1 MEGFSASARRW
12 FDAVFAAPTQAQV
25 EAWGAIRSG
34 HNTLVIAPTGS
45 GKTLSAFLW
54 AIDRLTQ
61 EEAQTDGSR
70 PEGVR
75 ILYISPLKALGVD
88 VERNLRAP
96 LAGIRE
102 ALVAEGGA
110 DPQISV
116 GVRSG
121 DTPASERRRLL
132 AHPPDILI
140 TTPESLYL
148 MLTGRAAETLKT
160 VDTVII
166 DEVHALAGNK
176 RGAHLALSM
185 ERLDGILEKPAQ
197 RIGLSA
203 TVEPVSEVARFLGG
217 AHPVEV
223 VRPPNT
229 KRFDITVEV
238 PVEDMSNPPIPETQV
253 LDANSGPSDYR
264 LGSIWPSIEASLYQR
279 ILGSQSTI
287 VFTNSRRSAERLTAA
302 LNELHED
309 EGEVLAK
316 AHHGSVSKEM
326 RALVEEELKSGSLRC
341 VVATASLE
349 LGIDMGEVDL
359 VIQIDP
365 PPSVSAGLQR
375 LGRSGHQVG
384 GVSKAIFYPT
394 HRSKLL
400 ETAVI
405 ASRMI
410 SGEIEAVKILS
421 NPLDVLAQQTI
432 AQTVVGPLDVEGWFE
447 AVRRSAPFVNLPRSA
462 YLGVLDLISGRFP
475 STEFASLRARVD
487 WDRTL
492 NVLTARP
499 GTQRLAVTNGGT
511 IPDRGL
517 YRVVAGASEEGGGS
531 RVGELDEEMVHETR
545 VGEVF
550 TLGTTPWRVR
560 RITRDTVEVEPA
572 FGVVA
577 KTPFWRGDS
586 PVRPVEVG
594 VALGELAGTLLGD
607 SKKGTEAG
615 TLLGDLGFD
624 DFAVA
629 NTLTY
634 LREQREAVG
643 VLPSASTMVVEKTR
657 DDVGDWL
664 YILQSPLGLA
674 VHAPWALAINA
685 RLRDSWGLD
694 SRATASND
702 GIIVRLA
709 DFEIDEAVEAQAP
722 TAADVFLFE
731 AEEIAQV
738 VRSEVENSAVFASRF
753 REAASRALILGSSKP
768 GQRSPL
774 WQQRLRASALLE
786 VASKYPDFPMILEAM
801 REVLQDVY
809 DTPAL
814 EKVMADL
821 ASRRTTMVEVVTEV
835 PSPYAR
841 SLLFGYVGEF
851 MYQGDNPVGE
861 RRIAALSVDP
871 AVLRELLG
879 EIPLRDLFEADAIVE
894 VEAELQRTKS
904 GWQAHGVDGLVD
916 LLRVLGPLT
925 EAEIGRRFS
934 ADSKEAITEDKALS
948 QALTQRKVFATRM
961 AGRDYFAAM
970 EDAGLLVE
978 ACGVAVPPGVPSAFL
993 ERAAD
998 AVEQL
1003 LGRHL
1008 ATHGPVTTRE
1018 IVGRFGLAEST
1029 VQLAL
1034 RVLEGRGIVVSG
1046 LFLPEELAEQRGVEP
1061 DQVQWLSQ
1069 TVLERIRTRS
1079 LALLRGNVE
1088 PVSATTFAKFLLD
1101 WQYCGGRLEGLEG
1114 TYTAIDQL
1122 AGIVLPAS
1130 AWETLVL
1137 PQRVSDYDK
1146 SWLDQLVGN
1155 GELTWIGQGGIGSRD
1170 GWVQFT
1176 PTGVPHRQAIGESR
1190 EKTPV
1195 ELAVLDELQTRGAL
1209 FAPALLDG
1217 LVTRDLHVSAKDLE
1231 DAMWSLVWDGLVTS
1245 DSVDALRARISG
1257 RKSAQKTPA
1266 LRSRGRA
1273 ILRRSYGGMA
1283 PMGRSVIASP
1293 AAGPSLAGR
1302 WSLVS
1307 RDTKGSEASEAN
1319 TVATFEALQVLERY
1333 GIVTRG
1339 SVMAEQFPGGFAQA
1353 YRLYTDFEIAGSCRR
1368 GYFVHG
1374 LGGAQFAVPGAVDR
1388 LRDIE
1393 EEGRVSGKTSVLAL
1407 AATDPANPYGA
1418 SLAWPDTLGCG
1429 ASPKRNPGAL
1439 VVLVDGSPVLYLER
1453 GGKTAL
1459 TDVNCA
1465 AEERLAAASELV
1477 RGVRRADLASFT
1489 IQKINGAAVRESEW
1503 MGALLE
1509 AGFAELPRGLTLR
1522 RRVH

>member
-12 FDAVFAAPTQAQV
+12 FHAVFAAPTQAQV
-25 EAWGAIRSG
+25 EAWEAIRAG

-61 EEAQTDGSR
+61 EKGQADSSSPGGS
-70 PEGVR
+70 R

-102 ALVAEGGA
+102 AILGDGGT

-148 MLTGRAAETLKT
+148 MLTSRAAKTLKT

-166 DEVHALAGNK
+166 DEVHALAGSK
-176 RGAHLALSM
+176 RGAHLALSL
-185 ERLDGILEKPAQ
+185 ERLDKVLEKPAQ

-217 AHPVEV
+217 TQPVEV
-223 VRPPNT
+223 VRPPNN

-238 PVEDMSNPPIPETQV
+238 PVEDMSNPPVPQAQV
-253 LDANSGPSDYR
+253 LNANSGPSDYR

-279 ILGSQSTI
+279 ILGAQSTI

-302 LNELHED
+302 LNELHRD
-309 EGEVLAK
+309 EGEEVAK

-326 RALVEEELKSGSLRC
+326 RARVEEELKSGSLRC

-384 GVSKAIFYPT
+384 GVSKAVFYPT

-410 SGEIEAVKILS
+410 SGKIEAVKVLS

-432 AQTVVGPLDVEGWFE
+432 AQTVSGPLDVEGWFE
-447 AVRRSAPFVNLPRSA
+447 EVRRSAPFTNLPRSA

-487 WDRTL
+487 WDRSL

-499 GTQRLAVTNGGT
+499 GSQRLAVTNGGT

-586 PVRPVEVG
+586 PVRPVELG
-594 VALGELAGTLLGD
+594 VALGELAGTLLEGGE
-607 SKKGTEAG
+607 KGIGAEP
-615 TLLGDLGFD
+615 LLRNLGFD
-624 DFAVA
+624 DFAIA

-634 LREQREAVG
+634 VREQIEAVG
-643 VLPSASTMVVEKTR
+643 VLPSATNMVVEKTR

-709 DFEIDEAVEAQAP
+709 DFETDGVVDQQTP
-722 TAADVFLFE
+722 SAADIFLFE
-731 AEEIAQV
+731 SEEITQL

-786 VASKYPDFPMILEAM
+786 VAAKYPDFPMILEAM

-814 EKVMADL
+814 EKVMGDL
-821 ASRRTTMVEVVTEV
+821 GSRRATMVEVVTEV

-851 MYQGDNPVGE
+851 MYQGDTPVGE

-894 VEAELQRTKS
+894 VESELQRTKS

-916 LLRVLGPLT
+916 LLRILGPLT
-925 EAEIGRRFS
+925 EAEILQRFT
-934 ADSKEAITEDKALS
+934 ADSKEQGTENEALK
-948 QALTQRKVFATRM
+948 QALNQRKVFATRM
-961 AGRDYFAAM
+961 AGRDYFAAV

-978 ACGVAVPPGVPSAFL
+978 ACGVAIPPGVPSAFL
-993 ERAAD
+993 EGAAD
-998 AVEQL
+998 SVEQI
-1003 LGRHL
+1003 LGRHF
-1008 ATHGPVTTRE
+1008 ATHGPVTVSE
-1018 IVGRFGLAEST
+1018 ITGRFGLAEST

-1046 LFLPEELAEQRGVEP
+1046 LFLPEELADRRGVKP

-1088 PVSATTFAKFLLD
+1088 PVSAVTFARFLAD
-1101 WQYCGGRLEGLEG
+1101 WQYCGGRVEGLEG
-1114 TYTAIDQL
+1114 TYTALDQL
-1122 AGIVLPAS
+1122 AGIPLPAS
-1130 AWETLVL
+1130 TWETLVL
-1137 PQRVSDYDK
+1137 PQRVSNYDK
-1146 SWLDQLVGN
+1146 SWLDLLVGN
-1155 GELTWIGQGGIGSRD
+1155 GELTWIGRGAIGGRD

-1176 PTGVPHRQAIGESR
+1176 PTGMPHRPAAGQSR

-1195 ELAVLDELQTRGAL
+1195 ELAILDELQTRGAL

-1217 LVTRDLHVSAKDLE
+1217 LVNRDLHVTAKDLG
-1231 DAMWSLVWDGLVTS
+1231 DAIWSLVWDGLVTS

-1273 ILRRSYGGMA
+1273 MLRRSYGGVV
-1283 PMGRSVIASP
+1283 PRGRSVTASP
-1293 AAGPSLAGR
+1293 ATEPSLAGR

-1307 RDTKGSEASEAN
+1307 QDTTGSEATE
-1319 TVATFEALQVLERY
+1319 VATFEALQVLERY

-1339 SVMAEQFPGGFAQA
+1339 SVTTEQFPGGFAQA

-1393 EEGRVSGKTSVLAL
+1393 DEGRVTVRRSVLAL
-1407 AATDPANPYGA
+1407 GATDPANPYGA
-1418 SLAWPDTLGCG
+1418 SLDWPDSLEHG

-1439 VVLVDGSPVLYLER
+1439 VVLIDGSPVLYLER

-1459 TDVNCA
+1459 VDVDCG
-1465 AEERLAAASELV
+1465 EKERLAAASELV
-1477 RGVRRADLASFT
+1477 RVVRRADLASFT
-1489 IQKINGAAVRESEW
+1489 IQKINGVAVRESKW

-1509 AGFAELPRGLTLR
+1509 AGFSELPRGLTLR
-1522 RRVH
+1522 RQVH